1 MERKTGTY
9 GSGSSTVTVV
19 DLPGVYSLGVTSFAS
34 VDERIARE
42 FALSGE
48 ADVIVNIASMPQ
60 IWSETFT

>member
-1 MERKTGTY
+1 M
-9 GSGSSTVTVV
+9 TVV

-48 ADVIVNIASMPQ
+48 ADVIVNIVDAS